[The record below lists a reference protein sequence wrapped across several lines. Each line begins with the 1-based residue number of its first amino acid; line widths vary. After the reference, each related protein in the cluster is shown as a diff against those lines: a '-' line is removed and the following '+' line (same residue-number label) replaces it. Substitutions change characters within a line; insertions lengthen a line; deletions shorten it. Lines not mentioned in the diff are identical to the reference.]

1 MATHSNGMLLR
12 QQPSSLVRDA
22 ELGLELDCGD
32 SGRTGP
38 IASKNCAVVA
48 CQSSMQRSPPVHR
61 RGSGAELA
69 VWDQLLLCPAGFAG
83 DGAFAA
89 GSRSRSASLG
99 HGGQVAGGLRRARRR
114 RPVDFDPRSSQVARV
129 DHFREKNPS
138 PSSAESCAN
147 QAVLTQAVIPPY
159 VFLRRILPWFR

>member
-1 MATHSNGMLLR
+1 MATHSNGMLMR

-61 RGSGAELA
+61 RGSARNLLFGISFCSAQLA
-69 VWDQLLLCPAGFAG
+69 SPAMVRLLL
-83 DGAFAA
+83 DHGADPHH
-89 GSRSRSASLG
+89 SDTEDKS
-99 HGGQVAGGLRRARRR
+99 
-114 RPVDFDPRSSQVARV
+114 PVDYVAR
-129 DHFREKNPS
+129 DGGDRSTSIRDLLK
-138 PSSAESCAN
+138 
-147 QAVLTQAVIPPY
+147 
-159 VFLRRILPWFR
+159 